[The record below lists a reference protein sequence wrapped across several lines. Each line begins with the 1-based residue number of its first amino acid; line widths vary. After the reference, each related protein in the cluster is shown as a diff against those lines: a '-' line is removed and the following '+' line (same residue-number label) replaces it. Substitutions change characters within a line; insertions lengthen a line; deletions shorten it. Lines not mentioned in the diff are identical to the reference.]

1 VRKGVWAVALAV
13 WVAGAAGAAPAL
25 TVNGDARAWRE
36 VGEAMAKLAA
46 LRSYRVR
53 SDMGQGQT
61 MVVEFVNPDRMRM
74 VMGGGQVEVVRVGQ
88 EQRVRMAG
96 GPWQCR
102 MMFPAPQPPS
112 GGPPEGETRVTV
124 QRAPNRKVGG
134 EEVRTYRY
142 WFGSKPDA
150 VMHLYVS
157 VRTGLPRRLQV
168 LDQAGKVQTTM
179 DYTDFN
185 ADIRISLPPCQDR

>member
-1 VRKGVWAVALAV
+1 MRRGVWVVTLVVWLAAAAVA
-13 WVAGAAGAAPAL
+13 APGL
-25 TVNGDARAWRE
+25 TVNGDAQAWRE
-36 VGEAMAKLAA
+36 VGQAMAKLAA
-46 LRSYRVR
+46 LRSYRIR
-53 SDMGQGQT
+53 SDMGQGET

-74 VMGGGQVEVVRVGQ
+74 VMGGGELEVVRVGG

-124 QRAPNRKVGG
+124 QRGPNRKLGG
-134 EEVRTYRY
+134 EETRTYRY

>member
-1 VRKGVWAVALAV
+1 MRKGVWAVALAV
-13 WVAGAAGAAPAL
+13 WVAAAAVAAPAL

-36 VGEAMAKLAA
+36 VGQAMAKLAA

-74 VMGGGQVEVVRVGQ
+74 VMGGGQVEVVRVGS
-88 EQRVRMAG
+88 EQRMRTAG

-102 MMFPAPQPPS
+102 MMFPAPQTPS
-112 GGPPEGETRVTV
+112 GGPPQGETQVTV
-124 QRAPNRKVGG
+124 QRGPNRKVGG
-134 EEVRTYRY
+134 EEARTYRY
-142 WFGSKPDA
+142 WFGSRADS
-150 VMHLYVS
+150 VMQLYVS

-168 LDQAGKVQTTM
+168 LDQAGRVQTTM

-185 ADIRISLPPCQDR
+185 ANIRISLPPCQDR